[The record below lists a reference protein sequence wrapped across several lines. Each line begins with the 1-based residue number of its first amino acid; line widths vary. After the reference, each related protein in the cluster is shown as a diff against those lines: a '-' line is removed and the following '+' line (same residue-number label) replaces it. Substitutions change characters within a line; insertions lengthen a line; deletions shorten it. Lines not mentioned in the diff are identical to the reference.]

1 MLLTRELIFKH
12 WKVQSIAITAQ
23 ANTPSSVMQE
33 KYHGWMKRG
42 RIYLIRGRWFITFCL
57 TAAGLNVLLSQR
69 WLPIR
74 RFTCKCA
81 PWVKQSGFNKDARF
95 TTSKWEATE
104 AHMIKWQNGGGNW
117 EEMRWNTRERQFE
130 NMDWKAEEDKMSG
143 QETSEALRCKEAG
156 ERLFRYPYIALA
168 LSLCLSSTGKCG
180 KTLPKVPSAIYGNEI
195 KLKPGLG

>member
-1 MLLTRELIFKH
+1 MLLTRGLIFKC
-12 WKVQSIAITAQ
+12 WNSQSTSIPAK
-23 ANTPSSVMQE
+23 ANTPSSARRE
-33 KYHGWMKRG
+33 KHHGWTKRG
-42 RIYLIRGRWFITFCL
+42 RIYLIRGGWFITFRL
-57 TAAGLNVLLSQR
+57 TASGLNVLLSQR

-117 EEMRWNTRERQFE
+117 EEMRWNTRERRFE
-130 NMDWKAEEDKMSG
+130 NTDWKAEEDKTSG
-143 QETSEALRCKEAG
+143 WETWEAFRCKEAG
-156 ERLFRYPYIALA
+156 ETLFRYPYIALA
-168 LSLCLSSTGKCG
+168 LSLCPSFTGKCG